1 MQNIIPP
8 DYGRSLSCKANAAS
22 ECLSPPR
29 RNSPNREGYHGDAI
43 VIMTIRNARF
53 EIKRTPKEP
62 GAADVVTDRRLI

>member
-22 ECLSPPR
+22 DCLSPPR
-29 RNSPNREGYHGDAI
+29 RNSPNRDGYDGEVVHT
-43 VIMTIRNARF
+43 VTIRNARF